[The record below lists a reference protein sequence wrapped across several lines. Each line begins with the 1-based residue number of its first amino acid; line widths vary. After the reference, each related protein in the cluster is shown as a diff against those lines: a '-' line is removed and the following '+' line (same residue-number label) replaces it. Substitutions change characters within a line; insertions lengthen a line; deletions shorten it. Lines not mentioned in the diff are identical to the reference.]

1 MISYTELVSNLML
14 LQCTLALF
22 AGTVDEMGVD
32 KIEDEMGVEEIWV
45 DEIGVDKLGSRR
57 SGMIPVFSL

>member
-32 KIEDEMGVEEIWV
+32 KIEDEMGVEEI
-45 DEIGVDKLGSRR
+45 GVDKLGSRR